1 MIKGQKIMLRLY
13 RSFDE
18 VNRVLGSFNNLET
31 RALTDHTE
39 LYQPQ
44 QLRTEFEQNG
54 LWSKDK
60 GTLVITNSDDEII
73 GTISF
78 RRTTEQELSIGYRV
92 YSNKH
97 RGKGY
102 MTEALTLFSSYLFLT
117 IPFITRLSLLT
128 AEENIPSRKL
138 AEKCGYTQEGI
149 LRQAYFYRGNICNW
163 VVYSILRD
171 EIK

>member
-1 MIKGQKIMLRLY
+1 MIKGQKITLRLY
-13 RSFDE
+13 RSIDE
-18 VNRVLGSFNNLET
+18 INKVLETFNYLET

-44 QLRTEFEQNG
+44 QLWTEFEQNG

-78 RRTTEQELSIGYRV
+78 HRTTEQELSIGYRV
-92 YSNKH
+92 YSDEH

-128 AEENIPSRKL
+128 AQDNIPSRKL

-149 LRQAYFYRGNICNW
+149 LRQAYFYRGKICNW